1 MDFADVSGQELV
13 KRACET
19 AVSGMHNLLFV
30 GPPGAGKT
38 MIAERIPGILPSL
51 NTKERMELSKI
62 YSVCG
67 LLEHK
72 RGLMQERPFRA
83 PHQHDHTAGACR
95 RWCGAK
101 TGRNFTGA

>member
-1 MDFADVSGQELV
+1 MSGQELV

-72 RGLMQERPFRA
+72 RGLMQERPFRM
-83 PHQHDHTAGACR
+83 QVMNIRLILCL
-95 RWCGAK
+95 WQQ
-101 TGRNFTGA
+101 